1 MVYTIIVDEIIP
13 EPIGFE
19 WDEGN
24 IDKNLKKHG
33 VTVEE
38 AEDVFY
44 SKPSVL
50 LEDEKHSGLERRYL
64 VLGKSE
70 NGKFLSVTFTLRKG
84 KVRIISSRPMSRKER
99 RLYAEKS

>member
-1 MVYTIIVDEIIP
+1 MDEIIP
-13 EPIGFE
+13 EPVRFE

-24 IDKNLKKHG
+24 IDKSFKKHG

-38 AEDVFY
+38 AENVFY

-50 LEDEKHSGLERRYL
+50 LEDKEHSGLEKRCL

-70 NGKFLSVTFTLRKG
+70 NGKFLSITFTLRKG

-99 RLYAEKS
+99 RLYTEKS